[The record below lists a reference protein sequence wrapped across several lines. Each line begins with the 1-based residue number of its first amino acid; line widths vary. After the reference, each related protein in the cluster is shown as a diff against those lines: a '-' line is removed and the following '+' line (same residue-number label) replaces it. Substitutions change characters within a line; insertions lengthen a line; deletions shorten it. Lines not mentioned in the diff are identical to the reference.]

1 MSTVNKYPKPVPEA
15 KQRKARLRRVRQ
27 QWWRGEM
34 STVEYTK
41 VIAQIEKE
49 TK

>member
-1 MSTVNKYPKPVPEA
+1 MSTVNRYPQPVPEA

-27 QWWRGEM
+27 QWWRGDL
-34 STVEYTK
+34 STEEYAK
-41 VIAQIEKE
+41 VIALIEKE